1 MLRLLAQREQ
11 GYEDIAA
18 LMGLSVDEVRARVG
32 EALAQLETEGAEPPA
47 MPAPEPEPE
56 PPAPEPAPEPEPP
69 EPEPPREPEPP
80 SPRPEPAVAAPTAK
94 APPGGRPRLS
104 LPSENGPRAA
114 IAAGLAA
121 VVAIVVVLLV
131 GGGDEGSGTASAGGE
146 GAPAGSA
153 ADSDSAEETRA
164 VLSPVGASGASG
176 EATFGR
182 VEDSLALQVEAEGLQ
197 PTGDG
202 QEYTIWL
209 SQSPQRMLP
218 LASTKVDSSGEIE
231 AQFEIPVEI
240 LAYLAN
246 ETFDQIAV
254 TRTDTKRLQASLAKA
269 TQETKAPGYTGTEVM
284 RGEVIG
290 PIVGAQLREEEE

>member
-32 EALAQLETEGAEPPA
+32 EALAQLEAEGAEPPA
-47 MPAPEPEPE
+47 APPPEPIPEPTPDPPTPDPE
-56 PPAPEPAPEPEPP
+56 PPAPPP
-69 EPEPPREPEPP
+69 
-80 SPRPEPAVAAPTAK
+80 AAPAT
-94 APPGGRPRLS
+94 PPPPAAQRPRLS

-121 VVAIVVVLLV
+121 VVAIVVVLLI
-131 GGGDEGSGTASAGGE
+131 GGGDDGGSSTASGTEAGT
-146 GAPAGSA
+146 AGNTVG
-153 ADSDSAEETRA
+153 SDSAEETRA
-164 VLSPVGASGASG
+164 VLSPVGDSGASG

-182 VEDSLALQVEAEGLQ
+182 VEDSLALQVEAQGLQ

-209 SQSPQRMLP
+209 AQSPQQMLP

-269 TQETKAPGYTGTEVM
+269 TKETKAPSYTGTEVM

-290 PIVGAQLREEEE
+290 PIVGAQLREEEAE